1 MRVLAFTTVFPSAAH
16 PQHGLFVKE
25 RLRHCA
31 AHAEIRV
38 VAPRPFF
45 DRAPAPRE
53 EEIAGL
59 RVSHPTFF
67 YTPRIGKP
75 FDGHALHASA
85 RAEVRRLAAAFR
97 PQLVDAHFGFP
108 DGFAAVR
115 LAAMLGV
122 PCVIT
127 LRGTEPMV
135 AAIGAM
141 RRRALAAA
149 LAGADRLIAV
159 SHPLAE
165 LAHELVAE
173 AGAAMPP
180 VAVIEN
186 GVDSARFTPGD
197 GVAARRALGLA
208 PEGRLLVSVGHL
220 SPRKGF
226 QRVLRALPEVFA
238 QAPDLRFAI
247 VGGPGAEGDNS
258 AELRRLAAPLGDRVV
273 FAGAQ
278 PPDGVAR
285 WLQAGDLF
293 VLASDQEGC
302 PNVVWEA
309 LATGLPVVATRVGEI
324 PRMVPEAAG
333 RLFAE
338 PEDGAALRDS
348 LLAALAYPFDRAAI
362 RAWAE
367 RHTWEGVARRVA
379 AEWRAAIA
387 GHGHTRATPSG

>member
-38 VAPRPFF
+38 VAPRAFF

-53 EEIAGL
+53 EQIAGL
-59 RVSHPTFF
+59 RVTHPTFF

-75 FDGHALHASA
+75 LDGLALYASA
-85 RAEVRRLAAAFR
+85 RAEVRRVAAGFR
-97 PQLVDAHFGFP
+97 PGLVDAHFGFP

-135 AAIGAM
+135 ATIGKL

-159 SHPLAE
+159 SHPLAD
-165 LAHELVAE
+165 LARELVAE
-173 AGAAMPP
+173 TGRAMPP
-180 VAVIEN
+180 VAVIAN
-186 GVDSARFTPGD
+186 GVDSARFAPGD
-197 GVAARRALGLA
+197 AAAARRELGL
-208 PEGRLLVSVGHL
+208 PESGRLLVSVGHL

-226 QRVLRALPEVFA
+226 QRVLRVLPEVFA
-238 QAPDLRFAI
+238 AAPELRFAV

-258 AELRRLAAPLGDRVV
+258 AELRRLAARFGERVV

-278 PPDGVAR
+278 PPAGVAQ
-285 WLQAGDLF
+285 WLRAADLF

-309 LATGLPVVATRVGEI
+309 LATGLPVVATQVGEI

-338 PEDGAALRDS
+338 PEDGPALRDA
-348 LLAALAYPFDRAAI
+348 LLAALAQPFDRAAI

-367 RHTWEGVARRVA
+367 RHSWEGVAGRVA
-379 AEWRAAIA
+379 AEWAAAIA
-387 GHGHTRATPSG
+387 GRGLARAARSG

>member
-53 EEIAGL
+53 EEIGGL
-59 RVSHPTFF
+59 AVSHPTFF

-75 FDGHALHASA
+75 FDGYALYASA
-85 RAEVRRLAAAFR
+85 RAEVQRLAQGFR
-97 PQLVDAHFGFP
+97 PDLVDAHFGFP

-115 LAAMLGV
+115 LARMLGV
-122 PCVIT
+122 PAVIT
-127 LRGTEPMV
+127 LRGTEPMI
-135 AAIGAM
+135 ATIGRM
-141 RRRALAAA
+141 RRRALASA
-149 LAGADRLIAV
+149 LSQADRLIAV

-165 LAHELVAE
+165 LARELVAE
-173 AGAAMPP
+173 TGRPMPP

-197 GVAARRALGLA
+197 AAAARRALGL
-208 PEGRLLVSVGHL
+208 PEAGRLLVSVGHL

-226 QRVLRALPEVFA
+226 QRVLRVLPEVFA
-238 QAPDLRFAI
+238 QAPDLRFAV
-247 VGGPGAEGDNS
+247 VGGPGAEGDNG
-258 AELRRLAAPLGDRVV
+258 AELRRLAAPLGERVV

-278 PPDGVAR
+278 PPEDVAQ
-285 WLQAGDLF
+285 WLRAADLF

-309 LATGLPVVATRVGEI
+309 LATGLPVVATQVGEI
-324 PRMVPEAAG
+324 PRMVPEPTG

-338 PEDGAALRDS
+338 PEDGPALRDA
-348 LLAALAYPFDRAAI
+348 LLDALGHPFDRAAI

-367 RHTWEGVARRVA
+367 RHTWEGVAVRVA

-387 GHGHTRATPSG
+387 GRGVA